1 MYLLQA
7 KNTLVLNVTETLGIC
22 CPFGIRKINLMKV
35 SESTNIAMPIKNLIS
50 IIAAVAIGVW
60 AYFGITEKLNN
71 HATQI
76 ELMSKDLEKAVEFS
90 IKWPRGEMGSL
101 PADAEQFLLIED
113 ALKDI
118 EDIQEELKESRHNAT
133 NISRLQKDVERLLE
147 ELEKLKDKVRQNG
160 NSH

>member
-1 MYLLQA
+1 
-7 KNTLVLNVTETLGIC
+7 
-22 CPFGIRKINLMKV
+22 MKV

-118 EDIQEELKESRHNAT
+118 EDIQEELNESRHNAT

>member
-1 MYLLQA
+1 
-7 KNTLVLNVTETLGIC
+7 
-22 CPFGIRKINLMKV
+22 MKV

-60 AYFGITEKLNN
+60 AYFGVTEKLNN
-71 HATQI
+71 HATQL

-133 NISRLQKDVERLLE
+133 NISRLQKDVERLME
-147 ELEKLKDKVRQNG
+147 QIELLKDKVRKNG